1 MRRCAPSAATSP
13 AVQLAYTFA
22 TAAGHDKLQ
31 HPETAN
37 RVTALQQSIA
47 QHGFDNNPQTILVRP
62 EQLTAPVNH
71 RLESVL
77 QLVHPA
83 SYLSRLQQICSSL
96 DSPAMVD
103 DSTYIAPGSYVACCE
118 VSAVSGWLLSK
129 LSCLWLCQDCLVTWR
144 HLIRV
149 SCMFVLCRQQQPCWM

>member
-1 MRRCAPSAATSP
+1 MRRCAPSAATSL

-22 TAAGHDKLQ
+22 PAAGHDKLQ

-37 RVTALQQSIA
+37 RVTALQQSISH
-47 QHGFDNNPQTILVRP
+47 HGFDNNPQIILVRP
-62 EQLTAPVNH
+62 GQLSAPINH

-118 VSAVSGWLLSK
+118 VSADVG
-129 LSCLWLCQDCLVTWR
+129 
-144 HLIRV
+144 
-149 SCMFVLCRQQQPCWM
+149 